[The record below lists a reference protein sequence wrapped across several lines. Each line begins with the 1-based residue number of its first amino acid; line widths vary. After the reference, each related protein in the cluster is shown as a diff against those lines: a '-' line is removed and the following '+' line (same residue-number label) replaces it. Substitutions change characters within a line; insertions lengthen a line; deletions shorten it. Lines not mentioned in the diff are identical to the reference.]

1 MYIITDEI
9 ISRDFKT
16 KSIPIS
22 DKRSRV
28 RRHVSILHA
37 VTCSRLKMR
46 YESGRSGPGTL
57 INTSSKI
64 AQIARSRPIPFD
76 VSRQRYERVG
86 TLLRLSRA
94 DTSGYSLSIYVTST
108 CVYIR
113 APRRYNRPGIYR
125 RSRYRKRRFG
135 KGEGEG
141 PFREG
146 DSPGRAERA
155 NQPESQSNFSNL
167 SNPCRMQNQSR
178 ANLARHPTNF
188 QIRPKPRGNPTPR
201 AKLLTHPR
209 CPIRASFFLFF
220 SLSFSYPFSSSS
232 FHGNRTHIYTF
243 DEGIVQ
249 VEFASESEDV

>member
-1 MYIITDEI
+1 
-9 ISRDFKT
+9 
-16 KSIPIS
+16 
-22 DKRSRV
+22 
-28 RRHVSILHA
+28 
-37 VTCSRLKMR
+37 MR

-155 NQPESQSNFSNL
+155 N
-167 SNPCRMQNQSR
+167 
-178 ANLARHPTNF
+178 PTNF

>member
-1 MYIITDEI
+1 
-9 ISRDFKT
+9 
-16 KSIPIS
+16 
-22 DKRSRV
+22 
-28 RRHVSILHA
+28 
-37 VTCSRLKMR
+37 MR

-178 ANLARHPTNF
+178 ANLARYPSRPPTNF

-209 CPIRASFFLFF
+209 CPIRPSFSFCCSFSLFLSFFF
-220 SLSFSYPFSSSS
+220 LSILVVFVSWKSY
-232 FHGNRTHIYTF
+232 THIY
-243 DEGIVQ
+243 IR
-249 VEFASESEDV
+249 